1 MDFTSL
7 STIIGIIILLAVSGL
22 LKPLRTL
29 FSSFGSDIEVINE
42 VKARLVK
49 EWDADSAIQHAK
61 KMNQV
66 YTKAEDLGVVRTY
79 EDVMKTLK
87 AKHNK
92 VEED

>member
-29 FSSFGSDIEVINE
+29 FSSLGGDIEVINE
-42 VKARLVK
+42 VKGRMVK
-49 EWDADSAIQHAK
+49 EWDTDSAIQHAK
-61 KMNQV
+61 KMNKV
-66 YTKAEDLGVVRTY
+66 YAKVEDLGTIKTY
-79 EDVMKTLK
+79 EDVMKALK

-92 VEED
+92 LED

>member
-7 STIIGIIILLAVSGL
+7 STIIGIIILLAVFGL

-29 FSSFGSDIEVINE
+29 FSSLGGDIEVINE
-42 VKARLVK
+42 VKTRMIK
-49 EWDADSAIQHAK
+49 EWDADSAIQHSK
-61 KMNQV
+61 KMNKV
-66 YTKAEDLGVVRTY
+66 YAKAEDLGTVRTY
-79 EDVMKTLK
+79 EDVMKALK